1 MNLKQL
7 KNRNEYVG
15 FSASCYFYHDDHT
28 LSFSQDHFQAQA
40 EPMHDNH
47 PLSPMKINTLSN
59 LSI

>member
-1 MNLKQL
+1 MSTLVFL
-7 KNRNEYVG
+7 P
-15 FSASCYFYHDDHT
+15 CYFYHDDHT

-47 PLSPMKINTLSN
+47 PPLSPMKINTLSN